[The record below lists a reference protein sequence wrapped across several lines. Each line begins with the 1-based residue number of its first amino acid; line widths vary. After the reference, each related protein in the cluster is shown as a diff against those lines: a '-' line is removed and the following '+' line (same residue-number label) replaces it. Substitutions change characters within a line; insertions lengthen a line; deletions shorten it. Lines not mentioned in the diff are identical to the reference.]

1 MAINYPT
8 SLDTLSNP
16 VGTDKVNNANSAL
29 VHSTQHSNTNDI
41 LEALE
46 AKVGIDG
53 SAVTTS
59 HDYKLSSVTST
70 AKAVSTAGDQSISG
84 TKTFTNDI
92 RIVDSINDNNGNE
105 VIKLGTTSSAVN
117 EIAITN
123 ATAGNS
129 PTIIPSGD
137 DTNID
142 ITIKGKGTGKTKL
155 GLAGLNFPDA
165 DGANNTV
172 IKSDGAGSLSFTSIL
187 AITGTPQTL
196 STTGFANAKLVE
208 GYSDS
213 LSLVTTPTSATPT
226 IQLTHESNIP
236 QVRDLTTDWANADEP
251 VSAVVLGQYMYALV
265 LDNGTTPDTYRV
277 YRYAVNNLAA
287 GGTLMSFSGAKTLTT
302 TNDAMLMTSDGTSF
316 YFSFE
321 AGNSAN
327 SYVLAKYSLSG
338 TTFTYVSSIT
348 CGSTAITSFMVNSV
362 GNIYAKQ
369 SQTITK
375 YNSSGTSQY
384 TTTSVMASA
393 GKFLNIL
400 DNYYLCASS
409 PTICDKIYLS

>member
-1 MAINYPT
+1 MINYPT

-16 VGTDKVNNANSAL
+16 IGTDKVNNANAAL
-29 VHSTQHSNTNDI
+29 VHSTQHSNANDI

-46 AKVGIDG
+46 AKVGVDG

-59 HDYKLSSVTST
+59 HDYKLSEVTST
-70 AKAVSTAGDQSISG
+70 AKAVSTAGDQSIAG

-117 EIAITN
+117 EVSITN
-123 ATAGNS
+123 ASTGNA
-129 PTIIPSGD
+129 PAIAPSGD

-142 ITIKGKGTGKTKL
+142 ISLKGKGTGKTKL

-165 DGANNTV
+165 DGSNNQVMKT
-172 IKSDGAGSLSFTSIL
+172 DGAGSLSFVSIVS
-187 AITGTPQTL
+187 ITGTPQTL
-196 STTGFANAKLVE
+196 SSTGYASTKTVE
-208 GYSDS
+208 GYCDS

-226 IQLTHESNIP
+226 VQLTHESNIP
-236 QVRDLTTDWANADEP
+236 QTRDLTSDWADADEP
-251 VSAVVLGQYMYALV
+251 VSAVVLGQYLYL
-265 LDNGTTPDTYRV
+265 LLIDNGTAPDTYRV

-287 GGTLMSFSGAKTLTT
+287 GGTLMTFSGATQLTT
-302 TNDAMLMTSDGTSF
+302 TNDAIVMTSDGTSF
-316 YFSFE
+316 YFTFN

-338 TTFTYVSSIT
+338 TTLTYVSSIT
-348 CGSTAITSFMVNSV
+348 CGSSAITSIIVNSS

-369 SQTITK
+369 SQTISK
-375 YNSSGTSQY
+375 FNSSGILQY
-384 TTTSVMASA
+384 TTTNIIASA
-393 GKFLNIL
+393 GKLLNIL
-400 DNYYLCASS
+400 DNYYFCAGAPSV
-409 PTICDKIYLS
+409 CDKVYLS

>member
-1 MAINYPT
+1 MINYPT

-16 VGTDKVNNANSAL
+16 VGTDKVNNANAAL
-29 VHSTQHSNTNDI
+29 VHSTQHSNANDAI
-41 LEALE
+41 EALE

-70 AKAVSTAGDQSISG
+70 AKAVSTAGDQSIAG

-117 EIAITN
+117 EVSITN
-123 ATAGNS
+123 AATGNA
-129 PTIIPSGD
+129 PLIAPSGD

-142 ITIKGKGTGKTKL
+142 IAIKGKGTGKTKL

-172 IKSDGAGSLSFTSIL
+172 IKSDGAGSLSFVSIL
-187 AITGTPQTL
+187 AITGTPRAITL
-196 STTGFANAKLVE
+196 GGLQNTKIVE
-208 GYSDS
+208 GYADS
-213 LSLVTTPTSATPT
+213 MSIPSTPSSATPT

-236 QVRDLTTDWANADEP
+236 QVRDLTADWANADEP
-251 VSAVVLGQYMYALV
+251 TSAVIIGQYMYVLV
-265 LDNGTTPDTYRV
+265 LDNGTAPDTYRV
-277 YRYAVNNLAA
+277 YRYAVNDLSA

-302 TNDAMLMTSDGTSF
+302 TNDAMMMTSDGTSF
-316 YFSFE
+316 YFTFE

-348 CGSTAITSFMVNSV
+348 LGSTAITSIMANAA
-362 GNIYAKQ
+362 GNFYGKISGTVA
-369 SQTITK
+369 K
-375 YNSSGTSQY
+375 YNSSGTLQY
-384 TTTSVMASA
+384 TTGNVIPTT
-393 GKFLNIL
+393 GKLFNIL
-400 DNYYLCASS
+400 DNYYFCAAV
-409 PTICDKIYLS
+409 PTVGYKVYLS

>member
-1 MAINYPT
+1 MINYPT

-16 VGTDKVNNANSAL
+16 VGTDKVNNANAAL
-29 VHSTQHSNTNDI
+29 VHSTQHSNANDAI
-41 LEALE
+41 EALE
-46 AKVGIDG
+46 AKVGING

-59 HDYKLSSVTST
+59 HDYKLSEVTST
-70 AKAVSTAGDQSISG
+70 AKAVSTAGDQSIAG

-92 RIVDSINDNNGNE
+92 RIIDSINDNNGNE
-105 VIKLGTTSSAVN
+105 VIKLGTTASAVN
-117 EIAITN
+117 EVSITN
-123 ATAGNS
+123 AATGNAPLIA
-129 PTIIPSGD
+129 PTGD

-142 ITIKGKGTGKTKL
+142 IAIKGKGTGKTKL

-172 IKSDGAGSLSFTSIL
+172 IKSDGAGSLSFTSVT
-187 AITGTPQTL
+187 AITGTPRTIGLAGLQNT
-196 STTGFANAKLVE
+196 KIVE
-208 GYSDS
+208 GYADS
-213 LSLVTTPTSATPT
+213 MSIPSTPSSATPT

-236 QVRDLTTDWANADEP
+236 QVRDITTDWADADEP
-251 VSAVVLGQYMYALV
+251 TSAVILGQYMYVLV

-277 YRYAVNNLAA
+277 YRYAVNDLSA

-302 TNDAMLMTSDGTSF
+302 TNDAIMMTSDGTSF

-348 CGSTAITSFMVNSV
+348 CGSTAITSIMVNAS
-362 GNIYAKQ
+362 GSIYGKI
-369 SQTITK
+369 SGTIAK
-375 YNSSGTSQY
+375 YNSSGTLQY
-384 TTTSVMASA
+384 TTGNVIPTG
-393 GKFLNIL
+393 GKLFNIL
-400 DNYYLCASS
+400 DNYYFCANT
-409 PTICDKIYLS
+409 PTVGYKVYLS

>member
-1 MAINYPT
+1 MINYPT

-16 VGTDKVNNANSAL
+16 VGTDKVNNANAAL
-29 VHSTQHSNTNDI
+29 VHSTQHSNANDAI
-41 LEALE
+41 EALE

-70 AKAVSTAGDQSISG
+70 AKAVSTAGDQSIAG

-92 RIVDSINDNNGNE
+92 RIIDSINDNNGNE
-105 VIKLGTTSSAVN
+105 VIKLGTTASAVN
-117 EIAITN
+117 EVSITN
-123 ATAGNS
+123 AATGNAPLIA
-129 PTIIPSGD
+129 PTGD

-142 ITIKGKGTGKTKL
+142 IALKGKGTGKTKL

-172 IKSDGAGSLSFTSIL
+172 IKSDGAGTLSFTSVTGIIGT
-187 AITGTPQTL
+187 ARSITLGGLQNT
-196 STTGFANAKLVE
+196 KIVE
-208 GYSDS
+208 GYADS
-213 LSLVTTPTSATPT
+213 MSIPSTPSSATPT

-236 QVRDLTTDWANADEP
+236 QIRDLTSDWANADEP
-251 VSAVVLGQYMYALV
+251 TSAVILGQYMYVLV

-277 YRYAVNNLAA
+277 YRYAVNDLSA

-302 TNDAMLMTSDGTSF
+302 TDSAVMMTSDGTSF
-316 YFSFE
+316 YFTFE

-348 CGSTAITSFMVNSV
+348 CGSTAITSIMVNAS
-362 GNIYAKQ
+362 GNIYAKI
-369 SQTITK
+369 SQTIAK
-375 YNSSGTSQY
+375 YNSSGTLQY
-384 TTTSVMASA
+384 TTGNVIPTG
-393 GKFLNIL
+393 GKLFNIL
-400 DNYYLCASS
+400 DNYYFCANV
-409 PTICDKIYLS
+409 PTVGYKVYLS